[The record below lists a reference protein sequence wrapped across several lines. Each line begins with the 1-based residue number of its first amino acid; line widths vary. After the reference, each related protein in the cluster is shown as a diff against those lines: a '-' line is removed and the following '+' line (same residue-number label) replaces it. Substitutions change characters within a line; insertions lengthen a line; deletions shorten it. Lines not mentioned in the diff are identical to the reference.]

1 VNNVGKLAG
10 KPEIRNQNGESS
22 PNDEIRNDR
31 HSGFGFD
38 SPFWFR
44 VSDFSSGL
52 LCPSGTITL
61 PRPMKAERRHV
72 LKANSLIWTLQGLP
86 ETIKKY
92 QSQIALGLVLV
103 ALAIVMVR
111 YRINMAQERLMGAQ
125 QNLGVAAEDLHR
137 LKNMAFN
144 PGSDGVGYMKERE
157 EFYSDG
163 LQQADEAFQKAP
175 DSQDAMKAEAL
186 LDKGDLNF
194 EMANTPEMPGAATQ
208 PSLRPAE
215 PEDSLLSNAS
225 DAYTQV
231 LQNYSSQKFAVT
243 AARFG
248 LAAVAE
254 NRAVAGG
261 GSDASQWDAA
271 KAQYQAVLDSDAEE
285 AFKTI
290 ASLRLGLLPQ
300 LSKPAAIGL
309 TATSQPGQMQVL
321 PLGPS
326 TQK

>member
-1 VNNVGKLAG
+1 
-10 KPEIRNQNGESS
+10 
-22 PNDEIRNDR
+22 
-31 HSGFGFD
+31 
-38 SPFWFR
+38 
-44 VSDFSSGL
+44 
-52 LCPSGTITL
+52 
-61 PRPMKAERRHV
+61 MKAERRHE

-92 QSQIALGLVLV
+92 QSQIALGLVLI
-103 ALAIVMVR
+103 ALAIVMVK
-111 YRINMAQERLMGAQ
+111 YRINIAQERLMAAQ
-125 QNLGVAAEDLHR
+125 QSLGVAADDLRR

-144 PGSDGVGYMKERE
+144 PGSDGVQFMKARE
-157 EFYSDG
+157 EYYSDG
-163 LQQADEAFQKAP
+163 LQQADEAFSKSP

-186 LDKGDLNF
+186 LHKGDLNF
-194 EMANTPEMPGAATQ
+194 EMANTPELPGAATQ
-208 PSLRPAE
+208 PALRLAE
-215 PEDSLLSNAS
+215 PEDNLLSNAS
-225 DAYTQV
+225 DAYSQV
-231 LQNYSSQKFAVT
+231 LQNYPGQKFAAT

-271 KAQYQAVLDSDAEE
+271 KAQYQSVLDSDAEA

-290 ASLRLGLLPQ
+290 ATLRMGLIPQ

-309 TATSQPGQMQVL
+309 TATTEAV
-321 PLGPS
+321 PLGPT